1 MNFTHLDLFSGI
13 GGFALAAKYAGVN
26 TIQFCEKD
34 DFCRKILAKNFPNI
48 PIHPDIFNLL
58 STCKEIGEFINLHG
72 NPWLLT
78 AGFPC
83 QDISNAIT
91 SQDVGP
97 QGLKG
102 AKSSLWYEAERI
114 IKSTKPTIII
124 LENVSAVRVRGA
136 DQVISSLEELNYAVW
151 PFVVGSENVGGQ
163 IARKRAW
170 FIAIQKPECERLEG
184 NVLQEMAKPLTR
196 TRGPNSYIAGPNWG
210 RATSKLRGATNGV
223 PGWVDRLKSL
233 GNALTPEIPY
243 AIISNI
249 KKLYGNR

>member
-1 MNFTHLDLFSGI
+1 MIFTHLDLFSGI
-13 GGFALAAKYAGVN
+13 GGFALAAKWANVE

-34 DFCRKILAKNFPNI
+34 LFCQKVLAKHFPNI
-48 PIHPDIFNLL
+48 PVHSDIFSFLL
-58 STCKEIGEFINLHG
+58 DSKELDVFMNQHG

-102 AKSSLWYEAERI
+102 TKSSLWYEAERI

-124 LENVSAVRVRGA
+124 LENVSAIRVRGA
-136 DQVISSLEELNYAVW
+136 DQVISSLESLNYAVW
-151 PFVVGSENVGGQ
+151 PFVVGTENVGGQ
-163 IARKRAW
+163 ISRKRAW
-170 FIAIQKPECERLEG
+170 FVAIQKPECERLQG
-184 NVLQEMAKPLTR
+184 NVLQEMAKPFTR
-196 TRGPNSYIAGPNWG
+196 TRRQDSYIAGPNWG
-210 RATSKLRGATNGV
+210 RATSKLRGATDGV

-249 KKLYGNR
+249 KILYENR